1 MQICF
6 CLKHLAHAISIT
18 RRQDIE
24 TRQHLM
30 QFESSSSFSLM
41 NSSFL
46 SSTTSRTV
54 NDSFDF
60 VSTMFRRREV
70 FEIWKEEAK
79 EAMSLRNDVETRV
92 TKEMKSRVKIE
103 TKTEKSSII
112 RRYSWFF
119 IFRRKFRRRSSFLAR
134 NSSKSENSSCV
145 VDFSAM
151 MTTNSIMKIKVR
163 IDDEFAT
170 ISIAKTFDDSASEKI
185 NVVSKRIKT
194 FRFIS
199 SNMKFAIDSSK
210 NAETKESV
218 TKEIDTRITKNVDTT
233 ITKNVDLNVIKDA
246 E

>member
-1 MQICF
+1 
-6 CLKHLAHAISIT
+6 
-18 RRQDIE
+18 
-24 TRQHLM
+24 
-30 QFESSSSFSLM
+30 
-41 NSSFL
+41 
-46 SSTTSRTV
+46 
-54 NDSFDF
+54 
-60 VSTMFRRREV
+60 
-70 FEIWKEEAK
+70 
-79 EAMSLRNDVETRV
+79 
-92 TKEMKSRVKIE
+92 
-103 TKTEKSSII
+103 
-112 RRYSWFF
+112 
-119 IFRRKFRRRSSFLAR
+119 
-134 NSSKSENSSCV
+134 
-145 VDFSAM
+145 M